1 MTKGYLAGVP
11 SWVRVVEP
19 VETERIGMAA
29 RRRHPGGLRRALTL
43 VFGLLAL
50 FAQVVPTPVSA
61 AQTWTAN
68 LYVSSAFLYQDP
80 YGSACTAASTM
91 IMLNTIAFRH
101 TGGTGFRWT
110 PTRTKNDPNRAN
122 LRDLTSILYFARG
135 HDTLSIAG
143 SGSDGHG
150 WRNAL
155 NYYGWGP
162 QAMTDPA
169 SRVYDDLEY
178 VTFDAAVHAAVRAIA
193 MFGMPVGI
201 ISWAGRHAQ
210 VMTGYV
216 VDGEDPAVSDAFV
229 VRSIYL
235 SDPLM
240 SDSAVNKQL
249 TYAAFKSGTLH
260 LRFQSYREID
270 SPYDDGYAPGYTRSS
285 VSPLQGPSEWY
296 RKFVI
301 LVPIRPGVP
310 TIVPTPTPTPPPT
323 APPEPTMAPTPN
335 PTTSPT
341 EPASAPPTEPPP
353 SAAPASPS
361 AAASSTSA
369 ASVAPSTSPGASP
382 TP

>member
-1 MTKGYLAGVP
+1 
-11 SWVRVVEP
+11 
-19 VETERIGMAA
+19 MAA
-29 RRRHPGGLRRALTL
+29 RRRHPGGFRRAITL
-43 VFGLLAL
+43 VVGLLAL

-61 AQTWTAN
+61 GQTWTAN

-91 IMLNTIAFRH
+91 IMLNTIAYRH
-101 TGGTGFRWT
+101 TGGAGFRWT

-135 HDTLSIAG
+135 HDTLSIVG

-178 VTFDAAVHAAVRAIA
+178 ATFDTAVHAAVRAIA
-193 MFGMPVGI
+193 TFGMPVGI

-235 SDPLM
+235 SDPLR

-249 TYAAFKSGTLH
+249 SYAAFKSGTLH
-260 LRFQSYREID
+260 LRFQAYREMD
-270 SPYDDGYAPGYTRSS
+270 SPYDDRYAPGYTRSS
-285 VSPLQGPSEWY
+285 VSPIQGPSEWY

-310 TIVPTPTPTPPPT
+310 AIAPTPTPD
-323 APPEPTMAPTPN
+323 

-341 EPASAPPTEPPP
+341 SSPTPDPTSSPTPDPTSSPTVPASALPSAPPP

-361 AAASSTSA
+361 AAASSTPA
-369 ASVAPSTSPGASP
+369 ASVAPSTSPEASP